1 VPKHRVISMDKDQSA
16 KETHE
21 AGADTG
27 TAFSMFTHP
36 EKTVPNIFR
45 SKKPFLIA
53 GPCSAESE
61 EQVLETAR
69 ALALIPGII
78 GMRAGCWKPR
88 TRPNAFEG
96 HGEKALGWLRM
107 AAKETGLMVCTEV
120 ANAAHAEQALK
131 AGIDMVW
138 IGARSTVNP
147 FSVQE
152 ISEALRGSSIPVMV
166 KNPVNPD
173 LSLWIGAVERLQNS
187 GVSQIAAIHR
197 GFSTYGKSQYRNAP
211 EWAIPIEFRRQ
222 KPEIP
227 LICDPSHIAGKRSL
241 ISHIAQKALDLDYAG
256 LMIESHPEP
265 DEALSD
271 PRQQLKPEDLAILL
285 KELHYSCSMDEKS
298 GFREMLDLLRNK
310 IDTLDRQLLE
320 TLAER
325 MEVVSEI
332 AAMKKQ
338 IGMSVLQMDRWSGI
352 FETRTENGLQLG
364 LSEDLIRRLIELVH
378 LESIAL
384 QEKIIRGKS

>member
-1 VPKHRVISMDKDQSA
+1 MDKREVDHQHRAAADSESMDSIPSLQEVKNRNV
-16 KETHE
+16 
-21 AGADTG
+21 
-27 TAFSMFTHP
+27 FS
-36 EKTVPNIFR
+36 ER
-45 SKKPFLIA
+45 PFLIA

-69 ALALIPGII
+69 ALAKIPGITA
-78 GMRAGCWKPR
+78 MRAGSWKPR

-96 HGEKALGWLRM
+96 HGSRALGWLKK
-107 AAKETGLMVCTEV
+107 AGQETGLKVCTEV
-120 ANAAHAEQALK
+120 ANASHAEEALK
-131 AGIDMVW
+131 AGLDMVW
-138 IGARSTVNP
+138 IGARTTVNP

-152 ISEALRGSSIPVMV
+152 IAEALRGSGIPVMV
-166 KNPVNPD
+166 KNPVNPE
-173 LSLWIGAVERLQNS
+173 LSLWIGAIERLQNA
-187 GVSQIAAIHR
+187 GLTQLAAIHR

-241 ISHIAQKALDLDYAG
+241 IAHIAQKALDLDYAG
-256 LMIESHPEP
+256 LMIESHPRP

-271 PRQQLKPEDLAILL
+271 ARQQLKPADLAKILE
-285 KELHYSCSMDEKS
+285 ELHFSCRMDDKS
-298 GFREMLDLLRNK
+298 SYREILELLRHK

-332 AAMKKQ
+332 AAMKKE
-338 IGMSVLQMDRWSGI
+338 IGMPVLQMDRWSGI

-364 LSEDLIRRLIELVH
+364 LDERLIRGLIELVH
-378 LESIAL
+378 LESISL
-384 QEKIIRGKS
+384 QEKIIRGNS

>member
-1 VPKHRVISMDKDQSA
+1 MDKEEVGQSGKHDPEDFKDDVSA
-16 KETHE
+16 FRATREKEISVPSVFRT
-21 AGADTG
+21 
-27 TAFSMFTHP
+27 
-36 EKTVPNIFR
+36 EKPI
-45 SKKPFLIA
+45 LIA

-69 ALALIPGII
+69 ALTGISGI
-78 GMRAGCWKPR
+78 AVMRAGCWKPR

-96 HGEKALGWLRM
+96 HGSKALQWLKK
-107 AAKETGLMVCTEV
+107 AGQETGLKVCTEV
-120 ANAAHAEQALK
+120 ANASHVEEALK
-131 AGIDMVW
+131 AGLDIVW
-138 IGARSTVNP
+138 IGARTTVNP

-152 ISEALRGSSIPVMV
+152 IAEALRGTNMPVMV

-173 LSLWIGAVERLQNS
+173 LSLWIGAAERLQNA
-187 GVSQIAAIHR
+187 GLMQIAAIHR

-227 LICDPSHIAGKRSL
+227 LICDPSHIAGKRNL
-241 ISHIAQKALDLDYAG
+241 IPHIAQKALDLDYAG
-256 LMIESHPEP
+256 LMIECHPNP
-265 DEALSD
+265 DQALSD
-271 PRQQLKPEDLAILL
+271 ARQQLKPEDLAQIL
-285 KELHYSCSMDEKS
+285 KSLHFACRMDEKS
-298 GFREMLDLLRNK
+298 SYREILELLRHK

-332 AAMKKQ
+332 AAMKKE
-338 IGMSVLQMDRWSGI
+338 IGLPVLQIDRWSGI

-364 LSEDLIRRLIELVH
+364 LSEELIRSLIELVH
-378 LESIAL
+378 LESISL
-384 QEKIIRGKS
+384 QEKIIRGNS